1 MEDRSK
7 TIEQI
12 KLLRELQ
19 RRKARKTLRD
29 FLPYINPKYQTK
41 WFHREIADACQA
53 LFEGLWSKIMISV
66 PPQHGKSLIAST
78 YAPAWGLGIDPDLKI
93 VDPTNP
99 GTTPTNPDDPNAGN
113 D

>member
-29 FLPYINPKYQTK
+29 FLPYIGTAYDLR
-41 WFHREIADACQA
+41 HRELPPEQ
-53 LFEGLWSKIMISV
+53 V
-66 PPQHGKSLIAST
+66 PTEEVSLQDENGDI
-78 YAPAWGLGIDPDLKI
+78 PF
-93 VDPTNP
+93 
-99 GTTPTNPDDPNAGN
+99 
-113 D
+113 